1 MKHEQLNGSSSGMEQ
16 DFEQDDSFLYAG
28 VQREFDKNE
37 SGNLT
42 SGNWL
47 EANKY
52 CLEYYNTTLPMITSL
67 NEVEQMK
74 ATMKEKGW
82 SAMWTLRQSITYDSL
97 KWLDG
102 SSVGLYY
109 TGLVFYYTP
118 M

>member
-1 MKHEQLNGSSSGMEQ
+1 MKDEQLNASSSGMGQ

-52 CLEYYNTTLPMITSL
+52 CLKYYNMTLPAITSL
-67 NEVEQMK
+67 NVEQMK
-74 ATMKEKGW
+74 ATMKLKGW
-82 SAMWTLRQSITYDSL
+82 SAMWTFRQSVTYDSL

-102 SSVGLYY
+102 SSVGLY
-109 TGLVFYYTP
+109 
-118 M
+118 